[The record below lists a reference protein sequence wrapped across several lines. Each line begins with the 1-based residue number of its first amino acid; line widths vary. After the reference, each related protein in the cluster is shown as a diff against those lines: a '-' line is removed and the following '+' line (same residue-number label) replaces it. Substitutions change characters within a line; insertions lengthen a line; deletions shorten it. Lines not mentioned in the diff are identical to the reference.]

1 MFQFEQA
8 PKLLRRLKSQKK
20 WAIGNMQQAIG
31 SGQQAESTTPAA
43 TWYCYI
49 QPSECCRCG

>member
-8 PKLLRRLKSQKK
+8 QDCCVASNLQKK

-49 QPSECCRCG
+49 QPSECRRCG